1 MLAGFWS
8 IRFGGYRH
16 GGIINDEEAFLM
28 YVYRMHDYKKLTSM
42 EEEFGIDC
50 TQLSKI
56 FDQCCF
62 LMATSLQHISIYYS
76 LDF

>member
-8 IRFGGYRH
+8 IRFGGDRH

-50 TQLSKI
+50 TQLNKT
-56 FDQCCF
+56 F
-62 LMATSLQHISIYYS
+62 
-76 LDF
+76 